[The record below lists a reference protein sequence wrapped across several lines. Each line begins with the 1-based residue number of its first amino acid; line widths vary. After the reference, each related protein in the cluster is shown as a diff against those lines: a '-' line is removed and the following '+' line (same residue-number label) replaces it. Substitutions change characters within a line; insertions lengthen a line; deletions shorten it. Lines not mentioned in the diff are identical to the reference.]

1 MTPPAH
7 FALSEILIVIAG
19 AYSIRVFLQHKLNF
33 AAAGVLVLAVAAFLA
48 TLRFGLN
55 MHTELKSSHQLFTA
69 LSDNGIDKYIY
80 FLSSKE
86 FDHYVCCYV
95 ACSWNNFFFFD
106 TKRKNFFSFRIK
118 LHFFNNTG

>member
-33 AAAGVLVLAVAAFLA
+33 AAAGVLVLAVSAFLS

-55 MHTELKSSHQLFTA
+55 MHTEMKSSHQLFTA
-69 LSDNGIDKYIY
+69 L
-80 FLSSKE
+80 
-86 FDHYVCCYV
+86 
-95 ACSWNNFFFFD
+95 
-106 TKRKNFFSFRIK
+106 
-118 LHFFNNTG
+118 